1 MTGLDGVSTAT
12 QQSVSTRAAEQG
24 GVRVAPRMGIAA
36 RALRSLSSLAKSS
49 LRVVAVTVVI
59 FLLWKLVTV
68 AFDVQEFL
76 LPPPEVVLQKLW
88 ENAGS
93 LLANGLVTV
102 QEVVVG
108 FAIAGVLGLLAAIL
122 MTASDVVARIF
133 YPTLVIS
140 QAIPKVAIAPLLVVW
155 LGFGQPTIITIVV
168 IISFFPIA
176 VSSAGGLREV
186 PADLLMLG
194 HSMGLRGARLFR
206 KIMIPYAM
214 GSIFS
219 GLKVG
224 MTLALIGAI
233 VGEFVTGQSGL
244 GYYIQAKSSA
254 FNVAESFGGII
265 AIVLVGLAL
274 FKVVELAERITMPWR
289 QSNPSDVASA

>member
-1 MTGLDGVSTAT
+1 MSGINGVSAAT
-12 QQSVSTRAAEQG
+12 QQSMSTRDAEEG
-24 GVRVAPRMGIAA
+24 GVRGGARRGFAA
-36 RALRSLSSLAKSS
+36 RALRSLTSLVKSS
-49 LRVVAVTVVI
+49 LKVVAVTVAL

-68 AFDVQEFL
+68 VFDVQEFL
-76 LPPPEVVLQKLW
+76 LPPPEVVLQALW
-88 ENAGS
+88 ANAGS
-93 LLANGLVTV
+93 LLTNGLVTA
-102 QEVVVG
+102 QEVLVG
-108 FAIAGVLGLLAAIL
+108 FAIAAVLGLVAAIL

-133 YPTLVIS
+133 YPALVIS

-155 LGFGQPTIITIVV
+155 LGFGQPTIITIIV
-168 IISFFPIA
+168 IIAFFPIA

-206 KIMIPYAM
+206 KIMVPYAM

-265 AIVLVGLAL
+265 AIVVVGLAL
-274 FKVVELAERITMPWR
+274 FKLVELAERIVMPWR
-289 QSNPSDVASA
+289 QSSPLEAASA

>member
-1 MTGLDGVSTAT
+1 MSGMSGVSAAT
-12 QQSVSTRAAEQG
+12 QQSVGSRDAEEG
-24 GVRVAPRMGIAA
+24 GVRVGARMGLAA
-36 RALRSLSSLAKSS
+36 RALRALTSLAKSS
-49 LRVVAVTVVI
+49 LKVVAGTVAL

-68 AFDVQEFL
+68 VFGVQEFL
-76 LPPPEVVLQKLW
+76 LPPPEVVLQAMW

-93 LLANGLVTV
+93 LLANGLVTA
-102 QEVVVG
+102 QEVLVG
-108 FAIAGVLGLLAAIL
+108 FAIAAVLGLVAAIL

-168 IISFFPIA
+168 IIAFFPIA

-206 KIMIPYAM
+206 KIMVPYAM

-274 FKVVELAERITMPWR
+274 FKVVELAERIVMPWR
-289 QSNPSDVASA
+289 QSSPLEAASA

>member
-1 MTGLDGVSTAT
+1 MSGMNGVSAAT
-12 QQSVSTRAAEQG
+12 QQSVTTRDAEEG
-24 GVRVAPRMGIAA
+24 GVRVEARRGFAA
-36 RALRSLSSLAKSS
+36 RALRSLASLTKSS
-49 LRVVAVTVVI
+49 LKVVAVTVAL

-68 AFDVQEFL
+68 VFDVQEFL
-76 LPPPEVVLQKLW
+76 LPPPEVVLQALW
-88 ENAGS
+88 DDAGS
-93 LLANGLVTV
+93 LLTNGLVTA
-102 QEVVVG
+102 QEVLVG
-108 FAIAGVLGLLAAIL
+108 FAIAAVLGLVAAIL

-133 YPTLVIS
+133 YPALVVS

-168 IISFFPIA
+168 IIAFFPIA

-206 KIMIPYAM
+206 KIMVPYAM

-274 FKVVELAERITMPWR
+274 FKVVELAERLVMPWR
-289 QSNPSDVASA
+289 QSNPLEAASA